1 MSGKKQQARI
11 PTGIAGLDDIL
22 FGGWPANH
30 LYLVEGDPGTGKTTL
45 ALQFLLDGARRE
57 ENVLYVT
64 LSESKD
70 ELEGIAESHDWEL
83 GALSIFEY
91 TPTEES
97 LQPQNEYSVLHPS
110 EVEFQDTMQNILK
123 KVEEIKPKRLVFD
136 SLSEIRLLARDSLR
150 YRRQVLALKHYFLSR
165 SCTVLLLDDRS
176 SEAHDLQLQSISH
189 GVLLL
194 EALTRDFGVERRR
207 LRIAKL
213 RGSRFR
219 EGFHDYTIET
229 GGLRIFPRLV
239 ASEHR
244 PPLTDS
250 NIESGIEGLDQL
262 WRGGV
267 PRGST
272 TLLTGPAGTGK
283 SSIAMSYAVSAVER
297 GEHAV
302 FFHFDETLG
311 PLLSRSQGLGLNMES
326 HLEAKT
332 LQIQQVDPAE
342 ITPGQFSSQVRECVQ
357 QRGATVVVIDSL
369 NGFLNSMTGEQQLL
383 LHMHEL
389 CTFLNQEGV
398 STFLVLAPAGI
409 LGSHMS
415 PPVDLS
421 YLADNVLLLRYFEF
435 QGEVRKAL
443 SVVKKRAGAHENTI
457 RELRIEDGTLQLGMP
472 LRDFRGVLT
481 GVPVYSGSSSSL
493 EGAMDEQQLRG
504 E

>member
-1 MSGKKQQARI
+1 MNKKEQQPRISSGI
-11 PTGIAGLDDIL
+11 PDLDDIL
-22 FGGWPANH
+22 VGGWPANH
-30 LYLVEGDPGTGKTTL
+30 LYLIEGDPGTGKTTL
-45 ALQFLLDGARRE
+45 AFQFLLEGAKLGE
-57 ENVLYVT
+57 SVLYVT
-64 LSESKD
+64 LSESKQ
-70 ELEGIAESHDWEL
+70 ELEDIAESHHWEIK
-83 GALSIFEY
+83 AVPIFEY

-97 LQPQNEYSVLHPS
+97 LQPENEYSALHPS

-150 YRRQVLALKHYFLSR
+150 YRRQALALKQYFLTR
-165 SCTVLLLDDRS
+165 KCTVLLLDDRT

-194 EALTRDFGVERRR
+194 ERLPRDFGVERRR

-219 EGFHDYTIET
+219 EGFHDYAIET
-229 GGLRIFPRLV
+229 GGVRVFPRLI

-244 PPLTDS
+244 LPAES
-250 NIESGIEGLDQL
+250 SIIESGIEALDGL
-262 WRGGV
+262 WGGGV

-283 SSIAMSYAVSAVER
+283 SSIAMSYAVSAARR

-311 PLLSRSQGLGLNMES
+311 PILTRSAALGMDVAP

-332 LQIQQVDPAE
+332 IQIHRFDPAE
-342 ITPGQFSSQVRECVQ
+342 VSPGGFSILVRECVEQ
-357 QRGATVVVIDSL
+357 YGATVVVIDSL
-369 NGFLNSMTGEQQLL
+369 NGFLNAMTGEQQLL

-389 CTFLNQEGV
+389 CTFLNQQRV
-398 STFLVLAPAGI
+398 STFLVLAQAGI
-409 LGSHMS
+409 FGSQMS
-415 PPVDLS
+415 PPVDVS

-435 QGEVRKAL
+435 DGHVRKAL
-443 SVVKKRAGAHENTI
+443 SVVKKRAGEHESTI
-457 RELRIEDGTLQLGMP
+457 RELRFENGAVQLGAP
-472 LRDFRGVLT
+472 LTDFRGILT
-481 GVPVYSGSSSSL
+481 GVPVYTGSSSTL
-493 EGAMDEQQLRG
+493 EGAIDEQQHR
-504 E
+504 